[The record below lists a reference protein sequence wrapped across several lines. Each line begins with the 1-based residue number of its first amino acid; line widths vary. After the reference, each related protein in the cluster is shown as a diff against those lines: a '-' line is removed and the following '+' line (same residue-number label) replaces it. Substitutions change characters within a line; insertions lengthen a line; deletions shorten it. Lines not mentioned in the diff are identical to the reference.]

1 MGVIFRLFG
10 RLFLLGV
17 FTAVVAAVAG
27 VLRDPM
33 RRNRAREAMNSA
45 SSLAGDVASRA
56 AETMRRSDD
65 RGMPDSEE
73 SASEADDDS
82 SKV

>member
-17 FTAVVAAVAG
+17 LTAVVAAVAG

-33 RRNRAREAMNSA
+33 RRNRARDVMNSA

-56 AETMRRSDD
+56 AETMGRSDD
-65 RGMPDSEE
+65 GGMPDSEE
-73 SASEADDDS
+73 SASETDGDS

>member
-17 FTAVVAAVAG
+17 LTAVVAAVAG

-33 RRNRAREAMNSA
+33 RRNRARE
-45 SSLAGDVASRA
+45 GA
-56 AETMRRSDD
+56 AEAWLAR
-65 RGMPDSEE
+65 
-73 SASEADDDS
+73 
-82 SKV
+82 